1 MGLIEL
7 LESGRQDVLDAVVGL
22 TEADALAKPSPDRWS
37 ALECVEHVVIVE
49 ERFQGWL
56 ENGSSIASVPKPE
69 NENRLFSMVTDR
81 SSKVTA
87 PEAVVPSG
95 RFLALKEAVLAFNAA
110 RDRSVNL
117 VKQYGE
123 TLYTIGA
130 RHGRF
135 GELNGVEVVHLM
147 AGHARRHAAQIREL
161 GQAASDR
168 KTP

>member
-1 MGLIEL
+1 MSLIEL
-7 LESGRQDVLDAVVGL
+7 LESGRQDVLDAVDGL
-22 TEADALAKPSPDRWS
+22 TEAAALAKPSPDRWS
-37 ALECVEHVVIVE
+37 VLECMEHVVIVE

-56 ENGSSIASVPKPE
+56 QNGPAIASAPKPE
-69 NENRLFSMVTDR
+69 NETRLFSMVTDR
-81 SSKVTA
+81 SAKVTA

-95 RFLALKEAVLAFNAA
+95 RFVVLKEAVLAFNAA
-110 RDRSVNL
+110 RDRSVSL
-117 VKQYGE
+117 VKEHGE
-123 TLYTIGA
+123 ALYTIGA

-161 GQAASDR
+161 GEAAADP